1 MNSQSILE
9 SDFYIK
15 QTFLVTILPYFQADV
30 FNFIG
35 LVNRLA
41 KLAENVR
48 GAAEKISTIKKVLDP
63 AVEI

>member
-1 MNSQSILE
+1 MEADLE
-9 SDFYIK
+9 KKRGSR
-15 QTFLVTILPYFQADV
+15 LGADKV
-30 FNFIG
+30 NMKKEK
-35 LVNRLA
+35 LEVNRLA